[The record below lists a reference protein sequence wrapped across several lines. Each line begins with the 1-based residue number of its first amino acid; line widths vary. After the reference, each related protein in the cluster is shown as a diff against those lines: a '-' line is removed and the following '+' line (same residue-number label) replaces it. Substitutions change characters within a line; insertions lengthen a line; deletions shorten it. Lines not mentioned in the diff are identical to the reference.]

1 MKTEKHIVLGVAGG
15 LGRAVAKSL
24 LQRNVNTIGVARD
37 LTKAKKITG
46 DLAGL
51 ELVQGDVFNPDSL
64 DSLLSGATHVY
75 YCVNFPLAQ
84 WEKVHTQTMAVIIEK
99 AVKYSLKLIYPGNMW
114 VYGKPQR
121 VPITEDHPQLT
132 QTVLGKIKDRT
143 EKSIMAATREKGLIA
158 TIVRF
163 PDFYGPYVING
174 FSEKVFTNALKGKA
188 ISWVGS
194 LDKKT
199 DLIFIEDAGEAMVI
213 AGLSEKSNNM
223 IFNVPGFKPITI
235 RELLIELRNISGK
248 SSSIKTINNQF
259 LVDLFGLRDKN
270 VGLYLKLLYQKQT
283 DFYMSGEL
291 FGMMFNTLPATPY
304 TEGLKKT
311 LDWAKKYFLS

>member
-24 LQRNVNTIGVARD
+24 LQRNVNTVGVARD

-51 ELVQGDVFNPDSL
+51 ELVQGDALNLNSL
-64 DSLLSGATHVY
+64 DSLFAESTHVY
-75 YCVNFPLAQ
+75 YCVNYPLAQ
-84 WEKVHTQTMAVIIEK
+84 WEQVQTQTMSVMIEK
-99 AVKYSLKLIYPGNMW
+99 AIKYSLKLIYPGNMW
-114 VYGKPQR
+114 VYGKPQY
-121 VPITEDHPQLT
+121 VPITEAHPQLT

-143 EKSIMAATREKGLIA
+143 EKAILAATRQKGLHA
-158 TIVRF
+158 TIIRF

-174 FSEKVFTNALKGKA
+174 FTEKAFTNALKGKT

-213 AGLSEKSNNM
+213 AGLSVKSNGM
-223 IFNVPGFKPITI
+223 IFNVPGFMPITI
-235 RELLIELRNISGK
+235 RELLSELRKLSGK
-248 SSSIKTINNQF
+248 SSSIKTVNNQF
-259 LVDLFGLRDKN
+259 LVDLFGLTDKN
-270 VGLYLKLLYQKQT
+270 LALYLKLLYQKQT

-291 FGMMFNTLPATPY
+291 FRLTFNYLPATPY

-311 LDWAKKYFLS
+311 LDWAKSYFPN